1 MAEKSTHR
9 RPPVPVIVLLVLLL
23 AGGGYWAWTSY
34 QGMLKPVSTAI
45 TASGSV
51 ESKQYQV
58 AGALAGRVTTVA
70 VAEGDQVK
78 AGQTLVTLDASA
90 LNLQL
95 EQADQGVAAADAA
108 LTKAKSDDV
117 DADIA
122 AAEAR
127 LKQAQAGV
135 ELVKVQLGY
144 ATIVAP
150 HDGLVVTVTTNVG
163 QNAAPGRTLVTL
175 MDPADSFVR
184 VYVPETQI
192 GRITAG
198 QKASVTTDS
207 STSTF
212 DGTVSFIASTSEFTP
227 NNIETKDQR
236 VKLVYEVRVRVA
248 DTSGTLKAGMPVAVT
263 FA

>member
-1 MAEKSTHR
+1 
-9 RPPVPVIVLLVLLL
+9 
-23 AGGGYWAWTSY
+23 
-34 QGMLKPVSTAI
+34 
-45 TASGSV
+45 
-51 ESKQYQV
+51 
-58 AGALAGRVTTVA
+58 
-70 VAEGDQVK
+70 
-78 AGQTLVTLDASA
+78 
-90 LNLQL
+90 
-95 EQADQGVAAADAA
+95 
-108 LTKAKSDDV
+108 
-117 DADIA
+117 
-122 AAEAR
+122 
-127 LKQAQAGV
+127 
-135 ELVKVQLGY
+135 
-144 ATIVAP
+144 
-150 HDGLVVTVTTNVG
+150 
-163 QNAAPGRTLVTL
+163 